1 MRNVSKGAFK
11 DHLVVEINMLVI
23 DQIKDIT
30 SSSQVQTS
38 ILFFKSRISSGINFE
53 L

>member
-1 MRNVSKGAFK
+1 MYQGAFK
-11 DHLVVEINMLVI
+11 HHLVVEINMLVI

-38 ILFFKSRISSGINFE
+38 ILFSNQESVQT
-53 L
+53 